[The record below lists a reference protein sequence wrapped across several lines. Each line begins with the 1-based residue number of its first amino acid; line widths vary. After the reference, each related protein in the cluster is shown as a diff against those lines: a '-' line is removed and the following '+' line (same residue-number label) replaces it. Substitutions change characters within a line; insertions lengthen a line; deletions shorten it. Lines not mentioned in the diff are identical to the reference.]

1 MPALTSYTFGNICRY
16 GSGGHKVFKMVS
28 RKDPWFRFNA
38 YLLAGAQVFFREQAR
53 DTIFC
58 SSRKVLFRDVY
69 ISGSC
74 FNLIVQSTVRI
85 ITISRAFV
93 VWISGRGSMPHN
105 AAWSPISYGHLPA
118 QLPSLCN
125 EGTCGHWSGGKVLS
139 LQSIPGTEGGRR
151 GAWNY
156 LFSDKIFYILPKQR
170 CDGDGDRLRPRFYV
184 SKICGFIL
192 FYSNLNLCFTF
203 TRHMFL
209 CW

>member
-1 MPALTSYTFGNICRY
+1 MVVVGIRFSKWFHARILGFAL
-16 GSGGHKVFKMVS
+16 M
-28 RKDPWFRFNA
+28 
-38 YLLAGAQVFFREQAR
+38 L
-53 DTIFC
+53 IFC
-58 SSRKVLFRDVY
+58 SSRKELYRDVY
-69 ISGSC
+69 ISISGSC

-85 ITISRAFV
+85 ITISPAIV

-118 QLPSLCN
+118 QLPASVTTAHVDIGQGEKCWACN
-125 EGTCGHWSGGKVLS
+125 RSRGRRE
-139 LQSIPGTEGGRR
+139 EGRR

-156 LFSDKIFYILPKQR
+156 LFSDKTFYILPKQR

-184 SKICGFIL
+184 SKICGFIP